1 MSDTTAFV
9 GGAALA
15 GLAALIILKG
25 GITIGSPN
33 LAPAPALP
41 SFAAAPLATPPA
53 AVGTLPTPAVVNAS
67 PVPAYD
73 LEKQQ
78 LATEQLKAQLENQ
91 RNQTEQLKNQL
102 QGQQALIDALAAQN
116 KVSLANQVPATPYG
130 AYGNRSASGLDLSDR
145 QSSNT
150 IMAGLMW
157 ALGGMILT
165 FGGGIALVGMFVL
178 FSRNQRPNRT
188 IEVIHEDYP
197 TYLPTR
203 RRSQM
208 LPSRRTLRRVNAEEI
223 D

>member
-33 LAPAPALP
+33 LSPTQSLP
-41 SFAAAPLATPPA
+41 SFSAAPLATPPT
-53 AVGTLPTPAVVNAS
+53 AVGTLPAPPIASPS

-73 LEKQQ
+73 MEKQQ
-78 LATEQLKAQLENQ
+78 LATEQLKVQLDQQ
-91 RNQTEQLKNQL
+91 RAQTEQLKNQL
-102 QGQQALIDALAAQN
+102 QSQQALIDALTAQN
-116 KVSLANQVPATPYG
+116 KVNSANPAQPLS
-130 AYGNRSASGLDLSDR
+130 YGNRYPQSLEMSDR
-145 QSSNT
+145 QSSNA
-150 IMAGLMW
+150 MVAGLMW

-208 LPSRRTLRRVNAEEI
+208 LPPRRTLRRVNAEEI

>member
-15 GLAALIILKG
+15 GLAALIVLKG

-33 LAPAPALP
+33 LSPAQSLP
-41 SFAAAPLATPPA
+41 SFSAVPLATQPA
-53 AVGTLPTPAVVNAS
+53 TVGVLPAPTMATPS
-67 PVPAYD
+67 PVSAHD

-78 LATEQLKAQLENQ
+78 LVTEQLKAQIEQQ
-91 RNQTEQLKNQL
+91 RTQTDQLKNQL
-102 QGQQALIDALAAQN
+102 QSQQALIDALTAQN
-116 KVSLANQVPATPYG
+116 KVNPAIQTQSPP
-130 AYGNRSASGLDLSDR
+130 YGNRYATGLEAVDR
-145 QSSNT
+145 QTSSS
-150 IMAGLMW
+150 MVAGLMW

-178 FSRNQRPNRT
+178 FSKNQRPNRT

-197 TYLPTR
+197 SYLPTR

-208 LPSRRTLRRVNAEEI
+208 LPPRRTLKRVNAEEI